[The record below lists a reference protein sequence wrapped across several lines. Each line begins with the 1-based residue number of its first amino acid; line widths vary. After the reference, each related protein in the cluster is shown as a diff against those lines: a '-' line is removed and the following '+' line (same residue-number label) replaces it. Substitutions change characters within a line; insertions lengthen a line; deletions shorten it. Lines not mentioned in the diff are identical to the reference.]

1 MHNHIEQGLQLL
13 ADRKFY
19 AYNDTETWG
28 GFFPLFQSNP
38 VEHNNKILKLIW
50 ADNVF
55 RNKPHYNIRAEQVI
69 DLARMCPDFCPIDQT
84 PLDYGRGF
92 NRIINP
98 NNPGCAHHIYFQPSI
113 DHIVPVSLGG
123 LNDISN
129 YTIVSFHANRL
140 KNDSF
145 LTIEELDK
153 WYENMKKTYFP

>member
-1 MHNHIEQGLQLL
+1 M
-13 ADRKFY
+13 
-19 AYNDTETWG
+19 
-28 GFFPLFQSNP
+28 
-38 VEHNNKILKLIW
+38 
-50 ADNVF
+50 F
-55 RNKPHYNIRAEQVI
+55 RSKPHYNIRPEQII
-69 DLARMCPDFCPIDQT
+69 DLARICPDLCPIDQT

-98 NNPGCAHHIYFQPSI
+98 NNPGCGHHIYFQPSI

-145 LTIEELDK
+145 LTLEELDT
-153 WYENMKKTYFP
+153 WYSRMRGHYWPNK